1 MYSEGNECENVVRKG
16 KTEEDVKI
24 TKRSKNKQRI
34 KWDMREIIQKKYIKI
49 NGRRKIKKR
58 I

>member
-34 KWDMREIIQKKYIKI
+34 KWDMREIIQKNI
-49 NGRRKIKKR
+49 
-58 I
+58 